1 MAVKKDL
8 YLSLASFLLIACMA
22 LPSIMKLSHAIH
34 EHQSQSCSEDITLHF
49 HEAEFDCEFQ
59 KFKLSQQFYPAIQ
72 KFEFY
77 SPISLY
83 DLNSNYYSFLST
95 YQKLHISLRGPP
107 NVS

>member
-8 YLSLASFLLIACMA
+8 YLSLAAFMIIACMA

-34 EHQSQSCSEDITLHF
+34 EHQSQSCSADISLHF

-59 KFKLSQQFYPAIQ
+59 KFKLSQQFYPPIQ
-72 KFEFY
+72 QYEIY
-77 SPISLY
+77 SPTFWIGI
-83 DLNSNYYSFLST
+83 NSDSYSFLST
-95 YQKLHISLRGPP
+95 YQKLHFSLRGPP